1 MIGKRIL
8 SERGHCILC
17 EVQANI
23 IYEDKQITCERDPMN
38 SNVGLLGVP
47 DIKVEIL

>member
-1 MIGKRIL
+1 ML
-8 SERGHCILC
+8 SERGHRILC

-23 IYEDKQITCERDPMN
+23 IYEDKQITCERYTMN